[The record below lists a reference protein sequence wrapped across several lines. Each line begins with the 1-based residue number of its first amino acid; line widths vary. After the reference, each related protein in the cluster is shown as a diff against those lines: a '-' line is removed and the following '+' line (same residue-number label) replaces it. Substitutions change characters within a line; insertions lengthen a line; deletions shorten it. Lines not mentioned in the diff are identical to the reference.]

1 MEKLLAEYDIL
12 SIYYEKLNKTIINQD
27 ANTVIITLGKISK
40 GFYSIDLN
48 QVVMVAS
55 DLVDGT
61 RTIKKRKS
69 RNI

>member
-40 GFYSIDLN
+40 GFIV
-48 QVVMVAS
+48 Q
-55 DLVDGT
+55 T
-61 RTIKKRKS
+61 
-69 RNI
+69 